1 MNSLGLER
9 AVRYSL
15 PPNQLGFC
23 GPSEQDNRKVLFD
36 FASGKQ
42 VSETAVRRILEK
54 FEAMHPYLRLIARS
68 NQISDPFDEKVVNA
82 LWVGNELL
90 DNVAVA
96 DLRQMVA
103 TDFTKPG
110 LLPREVAVKRA
121 AQIPEKMVPHHSVH
135 VFFLGSVTQRVDLK
149 EKALQELCRIG
160 WGKVLGV
167 GEGSP
172 EVEFQ
177 PIDFRSRSLGRKVKK
192 EVKWDK
198 ALVPKVGIGDWVS
211 FHWGRVCDLLGQE
224 DVDNLERYTLRV
236 LQCTEQVMQ
245 GS

>member
-1 MNSLGLER
+1 MNSLGLKL
-9 AVRYSL
+9 ATRYGL
-15 PPNQLGFC
+15 PPSRLRFC
-23 GPSEQDNRKVLFD
+23 GPSGEDNWGTLFD
-36 FASGKQ
+36 FAIGKK
-42 VSETAVRRILEK
+42 VPEPRVRSILEK

-96 DLRQMVA
+96 DLRQTVV

-121 AQIPEKMVPHHSVH
+121 AQIPEKMVPHHSFH

-167 GEGSP
+167 GEGSL

-177 PIDFRSRSLGRKVKK
+177 PIDFRNRSLGRKVKK

-198 ALVPKVGIGDWVS
+198 ALIPKVGIGDWVS

-236 LQCTEQVMQ
+236 L
-245 GS
+245 